1 MSNDRFIIPEPGLPI
16 ASKRRV
22 THYTRVTTKEKQ
34 TWLMPSTIN
43 QTNKVLLRAKML
55 HICGVHLGLLPQT
68 SLGGFCLWV
77 ISISISISSFLK
89 MALASVLIPYVLNGL
104 LLSSGVHV

>member
-1 MSNDRFIIPEPGLPI
+1 M
-16 ASKRRV
+16 A
-22 THYTRVTTKEKQ
+22 
-34 TWLMPSTIN
+34 STIN
-43 QTNKVLLRAKML
+43 QTNKVLLRAKMI